1 MPRWLPDMLKP
12 SALFSRRQALATTL
26 AWSAGWAQASQP
38 VSAVA
43 GLRLPVV
50 RSAQNQQAS
59 HPWAGLQQMEADNF
73 KGQWV
78 YLDFWASW
86 CTPCR
91 QSFPWMNTLHERFG
105 PRGLQIVAVSVD
117 KTAERMNA
125 FLKATQP
132 NFWILW
138 DAPSVWANK
147 LQIGS
152 MPSSVLIRPDGQM
165 SDWHRGYH
173 QDMARKVEAQL
184 QQWLPERT

>member
-1 MPRWLPDMLKP
+1 MPLT
-12 SALFSRRQALATTL
+12 RRQALVTTL
-26 AWSAGWAQASQP
+26 AWSAGMAHAAKP

-50 RSAQNQQAS
+50 RPAQSPLASPPWVGVQQL
-59 HPWAGLQQMEADNF
+59 GADDF

-86 CTPCR
+86 CAPCR
-91 QSFPWMNTLHERFG
+91 QSFPWMNTLHDRFG
-105 PRGLQIVAVSVD
+105 PRGLQIVAVSLD

-132 NFWILW
+132 RFWILW
-138 DAPSVWANK
+138 DAPSVWAEK
-147 LQIGS
+147 LQINS

-165 SDWHRGYH
+165 GGWHRGYT
-173 QDMARKVEAQL
+173 QESARQVEAQL
-184 QQWLPERT
+184 SQWLPERA

>member
-1 MPRWLPDMLKP
+1 MKDHFPLT
-12 SALFSRRQALATTL
+12 RRQALTTTL
-26 AWSAGWAQASQP
+26 AWSAGLAQAAQP

-50 RSAQNQQAS
+50 QAAQSQRAL
-59 HPWAGLQQMEADNF
+59 PWAGLQQLGTNDF

-86 CTPCR
+86 CAPCR
-91 QSFPWMNTLHERFG
+91 QSFPWMNALHDRFG

-132 NFWILW
+132 RFWILW
-138 DAPSVWANK
+138 DAPSVWAEK
-147 LQIGS
+147 LQITS

-165 SDWHRGYH
+165 GGWHRGYT
-173 QDMARKVEAQL
+173 QESARQVETQL
-184 QQWLPERT
+184 QQWLPEQT